1 MAEKPQST
9 SVTRGASGGGGDLP
23 SMFNFRDQFDRMFE
37 NMMRGWPM
45 PWRDAPR
52 LDLGGF
58 DFAPRVETAETD
70 TAYEVTAELP
80 GCDEKDIKI
89 SLDDNVLSI
98 SGEKKAEREEKKKD
112 YVMTE
117 RSYGSFKRAFT
128 LPDNVDA
135 EKIAAKFDK
144 GVLKVTLPKKT
155 SSASKQREIP
165 IKG

>member
-1 MAEKPQST
+1 MADKPQSA
-9 SVTRGASGGGGDLP
+9 SVTRSGSGGDFP
-23 SMFNFRDQFDRMFE
+23 SLFNLRDQFDRIFE
-37 NMMRGWPM
+37 GMMRGWPTQ
-45 PWRDAPR
+45 WRDAPR
-52 LDLGGF
+52 LDVGSF

-80 GCDEKDIKI
+80 GVDEKDIKI

-117 RSYGSFKRAFT
+117 RSYGSFRRAFT
-128 LPDNVDA
+128 LPDNVDP

-144 GVLKVTLPKKT
+144 GVLKVVLPKT
-155 SSASKQREIP
+155 TPAPAKQREIP

>member
-9 SVTRGASGGGGDLP
+9 SVTRTGNGGGFP
-23 SMFNFRDQFDRMFE
+23 SLFNLRDQFDRVFDS
-37 NMMRGWPM
+37 MMRGWPA

-52 LDLGGF
+52 LDMGSF
-58 DFAPRVETAETD
+58 DFAPRVDTAETD

-80 GCDEKDIKI
+80 GCDEKDVKI
-89 SLDDNVLSI
+89 ALEGDMLSI

-117 RSYGSFKRAFT
+117 RSYGSLRRAFT
-128 LPDNVDA
+128 LPDNVDP
-135 EKIAAKFDK
+135 EKIAAKFEK

-155 SSASKQREIP
+155 PTAGKQREIP

>member
-1 MAEKPQST
+1 MAEKTPST
-9 SVTRGASGGGGDLP
+9 SVTRTGNGGGFP
-23 SMFNFRDQFDRMFE
+23 SLFNMREQFDRMFDS
-37 NMMRGWPM
+37 MLSGWPA
-45 PWRDAPR
+45 PWRDPPR

-58 DFAPRVETAETD
+58 DFAPRVDTAETD

-80 GCDEKDIKI
+80 GVDEKDIKI
-89 SLDDNVLSI
+89 ALADNVLSI

-144 GVLKVTLPKKT
+144 GVLKVTLPKT
-155 SSASKQREIP
+155 APSPAKQREIP

>member
-9 SVTRGASGGGGDLP
+9 SVTRSGNGGGTP
-23 SMFNFRDQFDRMFE
+23 SPFNLRDQFDRMFDS
-37 NMMRGWPM
+37 MMRGWPA

-52 LDLGGF
+52 LDMGGF
-58 DFAPRVETAETD
+58 DFAPRVDTAETD

-80 GCDEKDIKI
+80 GVDEKDIKL
-89 SLDDNVLSI
+89 SLEGDTLSI

-128 LPDNVDA
+128 LPENVDID
-135 EKIAAKFDK
+135 KIAAKFEK
-144 GVLKVTLPKKT
+144 GVLKVTLPKAT
-155 SSASKQREIP
+155 PTASKQREIP

>member
-9 SVTRGASGGGGDLP
+9 SVTRSGGGGDFP
-23 SMFNFRDQFDRMFE
+23 SLFDLRGQFDRMFDS
-37 NMMRGWPM
+37 MMRGWPM

-52 LDLGGF
+52 LDMGGF
-58 DFAPRVETAETD
+58 DFAPRVDTAETD
-70 TAYEVTAELP
+70 AAYEVTAELP
-80 GCDEKDIKI
+80 GVDEKDVKL
-89 SLDDNVLSI
+89 SLDGNMLSI

-128 LPDNVDA
+128 LPDNVDI
-135 EKIAAKFDK
+135 EKIAAKFEK

-155 SSASKQREIP
+155 PTASKQREIP
-165 IKG
+165 IKS

>member
-9 SVTRGASGGGGDLP
+9 SVARSGTGGGFP
-23 SMFNFRDQFDRMFE
+23 SMFNLRDQFDRMFDS
-37 NMMRGWPM
+37 MMRGWPA

-52 LDLGGF
+52 LDMGGF
-58 DFAPRVETAETD
+58 DFAPRVDTAETD

-80 GCDEKDIKI
+80 GVDEKDIKI
-89 SLDDNVLSI
+89 ALEDNVLSI

-135 EKIAAKFDK
+135 DKIAAKFEK
-144 GVLKVTLPKKT
+144 GVLKVTLPKT
-155 SSASKQREIP
+155 APTPAKQREIP

>member
-9 SVTRGASGGGGDLP
+9 SVTRSGDGGGFP
-23 SMFNFRDQFDRMFE
+23 SIFRVRDQFDRMFD

-52 LDLGGF
+52 LDLSGVE
-58 DFAPRVETAETD
+58 FAPRVDTAETD

-80 GCDEKDIKI
+80 GVNEKDIKV
-89 SLDDNVLSI
+89 SLEDNVLSI
-98 SGEKKAEREEKKKD
+98 SGEKKAEHEERKKD
-112 YVMTE
+112 YVMSE

-135 EKIAAKFDK
+135 EKIAAKFEK
-144 GVLKVTLPKKT
+144 GVLKVTLPKT
-155 SSASKQREIP
+155 TPTPSKQREIP